1 MTLRQADQ
9 EPELLA
15 LIGTLHAT
23 QRRLVELT
31 GGQVDAL
38 IDPSGQRHLLPVAQ
52 ENMLRVAGTL
62 QNIFRNAAVG
72 IVSTDEEHRIR
83 EANPAFC
90 TMIGYPAEAL
100 LGRHIAEFDDPAEPS
115 DCAALVREIKLG
127 LRQGFV
133 SEKRFRTG
141 AGMHVWTRVS
151 VSALLDGTGALQ
163 GLVAIVED
171 ISGRKA
177 AEAANQ
183 QLTARLAATI
193 ASISDAFFTL
203 DAAGRFTHV
212 NDRAALAFGLS
223 AAALVG
229 TPVGAR
235 PGFGSSDPFG
245 RTLRDAAARRSLQFC
260 EAALPGSGLW
270 LEMRAYPAA
279 EGLTVVLH
287 DITERRRRA
296 EWQRLLEACI
306 AQLNHIVLITEAGP
320 LAEPGPRIV
329 FVNDAFER
337 RTGYAR
343 AEVLGRSP
351 RLLQGPK
358 TRRSELDRIRT
369 ALEAG
374 DPVKAELLNYT
385 KSGEEF
391 WIEMEIVPMRAACG
405 RVTHWVAVERE
416 ITERRRYQTQL
427 EQQAALLEQVQDA
440 IIVHGADRRIRYW
453 NRGAQRL
460 YGWEAEEVL
469 GEPLPAALGGA
480 EAALC
485 EAVEAVLSAG
495 SWTGQQQHRHRGGQ
509 PLVVEASWTL
519 VRQEDGAPGA
529 ILSVHT
535 DVTQRLE
542 LEQKLRQAQRLE
554 AVGQLTGGVAHDF
567 NNLLTV
573 ILGNAEMMVEG
584 LEPASE
590 LRQMAEMS
598 MAAAGRA
605 AALTSRL
612 LAFSRRQ
619 ALDPRAVDVNALL
632 AGLVQMLERTL
643 GEQVQI
649 VIRPAPDLHVALID
663 APQLET
669 AVLNLC
675 INARDAM
682 PEGGRLTIETAN
694 ARLDADYARHEG
706 ELAPGDYVM
715 VQVSDS
721 GSGMPPEILARAFEP
736 FFTTKEVGQGSGLGL
751 STVYGFLKQSGG
763 HVTIHSQPAGGT
775 RVRMYLPRAQ
785 GPAARPEPARRLAG
799 PRGGTERVLVVEDDG
814 AVRDYAGSLLRELG
828 YRVTEAGD
836 AAEALRILRADA
848 GFDLLF
854 TDIVMP
860 GGRSGPQ
867 LAALA
872 RQLQPR
878 LRVLLTSGYDERLP
892 EPDAALALPLINKPY
907 RRHQLAEKVREA
919 LDATP

>member
-1 MTLRQADQ
+1 MTLQDEARQ
-9 EPELLA
+9 PELLE
-15 LIGTLHAT
+15 LIGTLQST
-23 QRRLVELT
+23 QQRLVELT

-38 IDPSGQRHLLPVAQ
+38 IDSSGQRHLLPVAQ

-62 QNIFRNAAVG
+62 QGIFRNAAVG
-72 IVSTDEEHRIR
+72 IVSTDEENRIR

-90 TMIGYPAEAL
+90 AMLGQPAEAL
-100 LGRHIAEFDDPAEPS
+100 LGRDLAELEDPAHS
-115 DCAALVREIKLG
+115 TDCDALVREVKLG

-133 SEKRFRTG
+133 TEKRFLTAAG
-141 AGMHVWTRVS
+141 AHVWTRVS
-151 VSALLDGTGALQ
+151 VSALQDPAGALQ

-171 ISGRKA
+171 VSGRKA

-193 ASISDAFFTL
+193 ASITDAFFTL
-203 DAAGRFTHV
+203 DAAGHFTHV
-212 NDRAALAFGLS
+212 NDRAGLVFGLP
-223 AAALVG
+223 AATLAGTPIAAL
-229 TPVGAR
+229 
-235 PGFGSSDPFG
+235 PGFGPADPFG
-245 RTLRDAAARRSLQFC
+245 RTLGAAAAQRSLQGC
-260 EAALPGSGLW
+260 EAALPGGGLW

-296 EWQRLLEACI
+296 EWQRLLEVCI

-329 FVNDAFER
+329 FVNDAFEH
-337 RTGYAR
+337 RTGYSR

-358 TRRSELDRIRT
+358 TRRSELDRIRA

-391 WIEMEIVPMRAACG
+391 WIEIEIVPMRDACG
-405 RVTHWVAVERE
+405 LVTHFVAVERE

-460 YGWEAEEVL
+460 YGWRAEEVVGKSL
-469 GEPLPAALGGA
+469 SLALGGA
-480 EAALC
+480 PETLDK
-485 EAVEAVLSAG
+485 AVEAVLEAG
-495 SWTGQQQHRHRGGQ
+495 SWTGHQQHRHRAGHA
-509 PLVVEASWTL
+509 LVVDASWTL

-542 LEQKLRQAQRLE
+542 LEQKLRQSQRLE

-573 ILGNAEMMVEG
+573 ILGNTEMMVDG
-584 LEPASE
+584 LEPGSE
-590 LRQMAEMS
+590 LHQMAEMS

-605 AALTSRL
+605 ASLTSRL

-619 ALDPRAVDVNALL
+619 ALDPRPVDVNALL
-632 AGLVQMLERTL
+632 SGLAQMLERTL
-643 GEQVQI
+643 GEQVRI
-649 VIRPAPDLHVALID
+649 VIRTAADLHVAMID

-682 PEGGRLTIETAN
+682 PDGGQLTIETAN
-694 ARLDADYARHEG
+694 ARLDADYARDEG
-706 ELAPGDYVM
+706 ELMPGDYVM

-721 GSGMPPEILARAFEP
+721 GTGMRPEILARAFEP

-751 STVYGFLKQSGG
+751 SMVYGFLKQSGG

-775 RVRMYLPRAQ
+775 RVRMYLPRAH
-785 GPAARPEPARRLAG
+785 GPATPPEPQRKPGG
-799 PRGGTERVLVVEDDG
+799 PRGGRERVLVVEDDG
-814 AVRDYAGSLLRELG
+814 QVRDHAGGLLRDLG
-828 YRVTEAGD
+828 YQVTEAAD
-836 AAEALRILRADA
+836 AAEALRILRVDPD
-848 GFDLLF
+848 FDLLF

-860 GGRSGPQ
+860 GGHSGPQ
-867 LAALA
+867 LATLA
-872 RQLQPR
+872 RQLRPG
-878 LRVLLTSGYDERLP
+878 LRVLLTSGYNERLP
-892 EPDAALALPLINKPY
+892 DPTKAAPLPLLSKPY

-919 LDATP
+919 LDTAQ